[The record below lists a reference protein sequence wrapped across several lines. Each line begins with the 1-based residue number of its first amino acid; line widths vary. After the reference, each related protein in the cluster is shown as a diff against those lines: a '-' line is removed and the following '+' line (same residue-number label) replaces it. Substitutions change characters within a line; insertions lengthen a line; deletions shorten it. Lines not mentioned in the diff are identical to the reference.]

1 MVCKCVFKSDNNLK
15 HIMQNLNDDGECRKL
30 KDHMELMTDLF
41 CGYKHYHS
49 CSRRKFEQTHYC
61 FLEN

>member
-1 MVCKCVFKSDNNLK
+1 
-15 HIMQNLNDDGECRKL
+15 MQNLNDDGECRKL

-41 CGYKHYHS
+41 YGYKHYHS